1 MSRFLFVVP
10 PLAGHVVPTVSVART
25 LAARGHQVAWCCHPR
40 RVRPLLPDDAEIL
53 ALDDH
58 LSDEVWSKMVDRSK
72 RVRGLESFQFLW
84 EEVLVPLARGMRRGV
99 ADAIAR
105 WAPDVVVANHQAIA
119 GALEARRAGIPWA
132 TSCTTSA
139 SVVDA
144 LADLP
149 RVKAW
154 VAAQIAALESESGL
168 PPSPTPDLSP
178 HLVVVFST
186 EALVGAD
193 VEWPA
198 HYRFVGPSI
207 QDRPDPTPFPW
218 EKLATC
224 PRVFVSLGTISS
236 EVGEA
241 FYATAVEALRTLDA
255 QVILAAPTE
264 LVPDPPPT
272 FLVQAR
278 VPQLALLPRVNAVV
292 THGGH
297 NTVCESLANGLPL
310 VVAPI
315 RDDQPVVAQQIVK
328 AGAGIRVRFGRLS
341 PAALRDAVTRVLHEP
356 GYRQAA
362 ERIRGSFSAAGGASA
377 AADALEGLR

>member
-1 MSRFLFVVP
+1 
-10 PLAGHVVPTVSVART
+10 
-25 LAARGHQVAWCCHPR
+25 
-40 RVRPLLPDDAEIL
+40 VRPLLPDDAEIL
-53 ALDDH
+53 PLDDH
-58 LSDEVWSKMVDRSK
+58 LSDEVWGKMVDRSK

-99 ADAIAR
+99 AEAIAR
-105 WAPDVVVANHQAIA
+105 WAPDVVVADHQAIA
-119 GALEARRAGIPWA
+119 GALEARRAGLPWA

-149 RVKAW
+149 KVKEW
-154 VAAQIAALESESGL
+154 VSAQVAALETEAGL
-168 PPSPTPDLSP
+168 APSATPDLSP

-186 EALVGAD
+186 LALVGTD
-193 VEWPA
+193 TPWPA

-207 QDRPDPTPFPW
+207 QDRPDATPFPW
-218 EKLATC
+218 DELATR

-241 FYATAVEALRTLDA
+241 FYATAVEALRELDA
-255 QVILAAPTE
+255 QIILAAPPE

-272 FLVQAR
+272 FLVRPR
-278 VPQLALLPRVNAVV
+278 VPQLALLRHVNAVV
-292 THGGH
+292 SHGGH

-315 RDDQPVVAQQIVK
+315 RDDQPVVAQQVVK

-341 PAALRDAVTRVLHEP
+341 PATLREAVKRVLHEP
-356 GYRQAA
+356 DFRRAA
-362 ERIRGSFSAAGGASA
+362 ERVRDSFATAGGASA
-377 AADALEGLR
+377 AADALEELR